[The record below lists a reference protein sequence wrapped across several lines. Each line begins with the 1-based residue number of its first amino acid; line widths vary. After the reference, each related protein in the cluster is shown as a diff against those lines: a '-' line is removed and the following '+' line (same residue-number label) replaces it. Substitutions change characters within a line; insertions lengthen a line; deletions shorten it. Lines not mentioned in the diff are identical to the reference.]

1 MYFKNKKYCYNCL
14 ARTKEKEMDKMEIQ
28 NAQEI
33 LELIPDLQRLENPQ
47 DFNLIKGAISSC
59 LTVQEL
65 KKSTAQK
72 TN

>member
-1 MYFKNKKYCYNCL
+1 
-14 ARTKEKEMDKMEIQ
+14 MEIQ

-33 LELIPDLQRLENPQ
+33 LELIPILQRLENPQ

-65 KKSTAQK
+65 KKSTTQK